1 MSFNPQTYLQE
12 KHPHPRDEY
21 ISFDEG
27 PHIYTITTFND
38 DGFPHYDSTYT
49 SVTTWNHSHFQHFDA
64 DAIIDKM
71 MRSSKWSK
79 NKYYGMTPDQI
90 KAQWDANRDE
100 AAKAGTLI
108 HYDIE
113 CFYNNVDV
121 SNDSIEYKY
130 FQSFEEERTKP
141 GGFGETLKPYRTEW
155 MVYDEDLRLSGSVD
169 MIYEA
174 PDGTLQI
181 YDWKRSKEIKKV
193 NPWQSSHREC
203 INHLPDSNYWHYAL
217 QLNTY
222 KAILERKYGKK
233 VTDLFLVCLH
243 PDNKN
248 KSFQRIRVP
257 ILSQEIGDLFEMRL
271 KENEQNKI
279 SQIAT
284 T

>member
-27 PHIYTITTFND
+27 PHIYTITTFDD
-38 DGFPHYDSTYT
+38 DGLPHYDSTYT

-100 AAKAGTLI
+100 AAKAGTLM

-203 INHLPDSNYWHYAL
+203 INHLPDSNYWHYTL

-257 ILSQEIGDLFEMRL
+257 ILSQEIGDLFAMRL